1 MGKII
6 AISSQKG
13 GVGKT
18 TTAINL
24 ATSLAIFEQSV
35 LIVDLDPQGSVGIS
49 FHLDEYNIKFGL
61 YDVMVKDV
69 PLTRAIVNSGLDYLD
84 LVPSNIHSEEQEI
97 EIYSKALKLDLLKKI
112 IRPVKEVYD
121 FVILDCPPNLGS
133 MTLNG
138 LIAADSLIVP
148 VISEYYSL
156 KALGKFLTTLKN
168 ISKNYNRQLKIAG
181 ILITMFDRRI
191 KKHKEIVE
199 YLRMTFKDLV
209 FETVIPRNSKIAEA
223 PSVGKPVLLYA
234 IKSEGAISYL
244 KLAEEIMKKKIED
257 KL

>member
-6 AISSQKG
+6 SISSQKG

-49 FHLDEYNIKFGL
+49 FHLDEYSIKFGL
-61 YDVMVKDV
+61 YEVMVKDM
-69 PLTRAIVNSGLDYLD
+69 PLAGTIMNSGLDYLD
-84 LVPSNIHSEEQEI
+84 LVPSNIHSENQEI
-97 EIYSKALKLDLLKKI
+97 EVYSKALKLDLLKKI
-112 IRPVKEVYD
+112 IKPVREAYD
-121 FVILDCPPNLGS
+121 FIIIDCPPNLGS

-138 LIAADSLIVP
+138 LIASDSVIIP

-156 KALGKFLTTLKN
+156 KALGKFLNTLRN
-168 ISKNYNRQLKIAG
+168 ISKKYNQQLKIAG
-181 ILITMFDRRI
+181 ILVTMFDRRI
-191 KKHKEIVE
+191 KKNKEIVE
-199 YLRMTFKDLV
+199 YLRTTFKELV
-209 FETVIPRNSKIAEA
+209 FETIIPRNSKVAEA
-223 PSVGKPVLLYA
+223 PAFGKPVLLYS

-244 KLAEEIMKKKIED
+244 RLAEEIMKKKVEN

>member
-24 ATSLAIFEQSV
+24 ATSLAIFEQNV
-35 LIVDLDPQGSVGIS
+35 LIVDMDPQGSVGIS

-61 YDVMVKDV
+61 YDVVVKDL

-84 LVPSNIHSEEQEI
+84 IVPANVHSEEQEI
-97 EIYSKALKLDLLKKI
+97 ELYSKALKLDLLKRI
-112 IRPVKEVYD
+112 LWPVKDAYD
-121 FVILDCPPNLGS
+121 FILIDCPPNLGS

-138 LIAADSLIVP
+138 LVAADAVIVP
-148 VISEYYSL
+148 VVSEFYAL

-168 ISKNYNRQLKIAG
+168 ISKKYNQKLKIAG

-199 YLRMTFKDLV
+199 YLRTTFKDLV
-209 FETVIPRNSKIAEA
+209 FETMIPRNSKISEA
-223 PSVGKPVLLYA
+223 PSVGKPVLLHS
-234 IKSEGAISYL
+234 IKSEGALSYL
-244 KLAEEIMKKKIED
+244 RLAEEIMKKKIEN